1 MKNLPFTQNLSPFT
15 QHLLPITFLT
25 FYLLTLVACSN
36 DDKPENPVD
45 TLPPITQT
53 GENTFACLING
64 KPFFSSSDRRAFYTF
79 ADGAYTLGI
88 SGSRTDGIGLRSI
101 NLVAL
106 DIVQGV
112 TEGSFPLSTRASD
125 GYSARY
131 TIGGGLTLDTGTKD
145 ENPGILTITRFD
157 LEEFIVSGTFD
168 FSVKDE
174 EGNTLNF
181 TDGRFDLKF

>member
-1 MKNLPFTQNLSPFT
+1 MRNLPFT
-15 QHLLPITFLT
+15 QHLLPITLLT

-45 TLPPITQT
+45 SLPPITQT

-64 KPFFSSSDRRAFYTF
+64 KPFFSSSGRRASYTF
-79 ADGAYTLGI
+79 ADGAYTLSI
-88 SGSRTDGIGLRSI
+88 SGWRNDDIGLRSI
-101 NLVAL
+101 LLSCL
-106 DIVQGV
+106 DINGGV
-112 TEGSFPLSTRASD
+112 KEGAFPLTTRISD

-145 ENPGILTITRFD
+145 ENPGLLTITRFD
-157 LEEFIVSGTFD
+157 LEEFIVSGTFE

>member
-1 MKNLPFTQNLSPFT
+1 MKK
-15 QHLLPITFLT
+15 LLITL
-25 FYLLTLVACSN
+25 YILTLCACSK
-36 DDKPENPVD
+36 DDKPVDPVD

-64 KPFFSSSDRRAFYTF
+64 KPFFSSSNRRAFYTY

-88 SGSRTDGIGLRSI
+88 SGSRTDAIGLRSI

-106 DIVQGV
+106 DMLDGV
-112 TEGSFPLSTRASD
+112 TEGSFQLTTRGSN
-125 GYSARY
+125 GFSARY
-131 TIGGGLTLDTGTKD
+131 TIDGGLVLDVGTTD
-145 ENPGILTITRFD
+145 ENPGQLTITRFD
-157 LEEFIVSGTFD
+157 LNEFIVSGTFE

-174 EGNTLNF
+174 DGNVLNF

>member
-1 MKNLPFTQNLSPFT
+1 MRNLTFT

-45 TLPPITQT
+45 ALPPITQT

-88 SGSRTDGIGLRSI
+88 SGSRTDDIGLRSI
-101 NLVAL
+101 LLAGI
-106 DIVQGV
+106 DIEEGVQPGTYPLKSEKSGNFDATYLIDGGV
-112 TEGSFPLSTRASD
+112 TLKVSTTD
-125 GYSARY
+125 
-131 TIGGGLTLDTGTKD
+131 
-145 ENPGILTITRFD
+145 NVPGQLIITRFD
-157 LEEFIVSGTFD
+157 LEEFIVSGTFE

>member
-1 MKNLPFTQNLSPFT
+1 MRNLPFT

-45 TLPPITQT
+45 ALPPITQT

-64 KPFFSSSDRRAFYTF
+64 KPFFSSKDRRASYTV
-79 ADGAYTLGI
+79 ANGAYTFGVY
-88 SGSRTDGIGLRSI
+88 GSRRDEIGLRTVSI
-101 NLVAL
+101 
-106 DIVQGV
+106 QGIDV
-112 TEGSFPLSTRASD
+112 DPLKEGTYTLKSEISGNF
-125 GYSARY
+125 SAIY
-131 TIGGGLTLDTGTKD
+131 LIGGGITLDTGTTD
-145 ENPGILTITRFD
+145 ENPGLLTITRFD
-157 LEEFIVSGTFD
+157 LEEFIVSGTFE
-168 FSVKDE
+168 FSVIDD